1 VKVIRESEM
10 FNFLKATRFLTFF
23 LLIEYTGQAL
33 AQTASGI
40 EVVGEAETSELAN
53 LWVGHFSYETK
64 KKSKDMIKKDYDRA
78 KKRIYSLLDKNGIK
92 NDQIKTSHFSIN
104 PWKEW
109 RNRKSVDLGFAL
121 SQSFYFEIADLERLG
136 KILSEVIE
144 IEGVRMS
151 QLEHKLSYKK
161 RQQVLN
167 TLFSQA
173 LKNAR
178 VKIDSILRAAGKTFD
193 KYTLISEFL
202 EPDRRGPPVF
212 GAEMAMADQS
222 GGRGKGPGFNI
233 SFAPLALKLK
243 AKLRVVA
250 KSK

>member
-1 VKVIRESEM
+1 MVGRESEM
-10 FNFLKATRFLTFF
+10 FSFTKMIRLLTLI
-23 LLIEYTGQAL
+23 LLFEYSGQAI
-33 AQTASGI
+33 AQAASGI
-40 EVVGEAETSELAN
+40 EVLGEAETSELAN
-53 LWVGHFSYETK
+53 LWVGHFSYESK
-64 KKSKDMIKKDYDRA
+64 KKTKDMIKKDYNKA
-78 KKRIYSLLDKNGIK
+78 KKRIYSLLGRNGIK
-92 NDQIKTSHFSIN
+92 KDQIKTSRFSIN

-144 IEGVRMS
+144 IDGVRMN
-151 QLEHKLSYKK
+151 QLEHKLSYKR
-161 RQQVLN
+161 RQQVLG

-178 VKIDSILRAAGKTFD
+178 VKIDSILKAAGKSFD
-193 KYTLISEFL
+193 GYSLISEFL
-202 EPDRRGPPVF
+202 ESDRRGPPVF
-212 GAEMAMADQS
+212 GAEMAMADQA
-222 GGRGKGPGFNI
+222 GGRGADTSFNI